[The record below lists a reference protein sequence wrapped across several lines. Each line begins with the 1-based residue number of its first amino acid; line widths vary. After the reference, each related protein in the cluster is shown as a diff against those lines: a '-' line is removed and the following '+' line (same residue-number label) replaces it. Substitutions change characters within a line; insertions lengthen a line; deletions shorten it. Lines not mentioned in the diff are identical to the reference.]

1 MSKVYIIGKRAV
13 FVCDRKRCAVC
24 DSERCSHTLD
34 IEHAVFDG
42 EKTMHNLFGSYWE
55 SDDDKPES

>member
-1 MSKVYIIGKRAV
+1 MSKVYINGKQAA

-24 DSERCSHTLD
+24 SESCRHTLD

-42 EKTMHNLFGSYWE
+42 EKTMHDLFGSYWE
-55 SDDDKPES
+55 SEDDKSES